1 MRFKT
6 NQAQQ
11 AYDELVAIALEGKQ
25 DVVGYI
31 QEAMDENGDIT
42 HVMSAALNNAKVYA
56 ENMALAIE
64 TAARID
70 REEYALE
77 CAISEQYGKG
87 DLQ

>member
-1 MRFKT
+1 MRLKT

-11 AYDELVAIALEGKQ
+11 AYEEMVSIALEGKQ
-25 DVVGYI
+25 DVVDHI
-31 QEAMDENGDIT
+31 QKAMDENLDIT
-42 HVMSAALNNAKVYA
+42 HIMSAALNNAKVYA

-64 TAARID
+64 TATRID

-77 CAISEQYGKG
+77 CVISEQYGKG